1 MKYLDWKPTDVP
13 LINIKIDV
21 HDEALQ
27 MYVPVYVG
35 FSETAGCG
43 GVCQYCLIAHR

>member
-1 MKYLDWKPTDVP
+1 MYHRYILKLMLMMRHANVCAC
-13 LINIKIDV
+13 IN
-21 HDEALQ
+21 
-27 MYVPVYVG
+27 VG